1 MGKGKKCNFT
11 EEQIA
16 WLKENFAD
24 TLNADI
30 CEYLDCKETTLRLL
44 ARSLGLQKSKA
55 HLDWR
60 QDKAR
65 KGLKRYYLTHKPT
78 DNSEH
83 LRKYCFKKGN
93 DPRTLKGFRE
103 GLERGHKKRNQL
115 IREEKARIAFGLP
128 QRTKLRLKRQPRPKI
143 DQRHYLKTLG
153 YIIDNENNIAYWT
166 ETTRRAI
173 KLELKPKFFKYK
185 PYEQDGNICHQP

>member
-1 MGKGKKCNFT
+1 MSKGKKCIFSD
-11 EEQIA
+11 EQIA

-78 DNSEH
+78 NNSEH

-93 DPRTLKGFRE
+93 DPRTLKGFRD
-103 GLERGHKKRNQL
+103 GIIRGHEKRNQI

-143 DQRHYLKTLG
+143 DQRHYLKKLG

-166 ETTRRAI
+166 ETTRRAV

-185 PYEQDGNICHQP
+185 PYEQDGNIRD

>member
-1 MGKGKKCNFT
+1 MSKGKKCIFSD
-11 EEQIA
+11 EQIA

-44 ARSLGLQKSKA
+44 ARSLGLEKSEA
-55 HLDWR
+55 HKERR
-60 QDKAR
+60 QEKAR
-65 KGLKRYYLTHKPT
+65 KGLKRYYLTHKPN
-78 DNSEH
+78 DNHEH
-83 LRKYCFKKGN
+83 LMPYCFKNGN
-93 DPRTLKGFRE
+93 DPRTLKGFRD
-103 GLERGHKKRNQL
+103 GIIRGHEKRNQI

-143 DQRHYLKTLG
+143 DQRHYLKKLG

-166 ETTRRAI
+166 ETTRRAV

-185 PYEQDGNICHQP
+185 PYEQDGNIRD